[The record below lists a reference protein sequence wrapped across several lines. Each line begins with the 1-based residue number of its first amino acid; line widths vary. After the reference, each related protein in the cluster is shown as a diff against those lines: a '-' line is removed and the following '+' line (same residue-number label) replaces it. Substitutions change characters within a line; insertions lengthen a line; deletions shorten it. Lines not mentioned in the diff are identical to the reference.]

1 MRTLTKT
8 AASVL
13 LLVCGTV
20 VQAQDTPVAI
30 RGARIIPITGPEI
43 ENGVLVV
50 HRGKIT
56 AVGGPGTAIPRGAA
70 VVDARGKVMMP
81 GLVDTHSHIGGGD
94 GGDASAAMHPD
105 VRILDAID
113 PRSDTFRKARTG
125 GITTVNVMP
134 GSGHLLSGQTVYLKL
149 RDADRVVDML
159 PNRTMDGIYGGLKM
173 ANGTNS
179 LRGTGPF
186 PGTRGR
192 QTAMMR
198 SLFIRAQ
205 EYQAKESKPRDLQLE
220 AMVEVLEGKRI
231 VHFHTHTHFDILTV
245 LRLVDEFKFRAVL
258 HHVSDAALVAD
269 EIAAAGI
276 PSSIISIEAPGGK
289 LEAVNLSYEAG
300 AALERA
306 GADVAY
312 HTDDS
317 VTDSRVFL
325 RSAAFG
331 VRAGMSRA
339 KALEAVTL
347 AGARMLD
354 LADRVGSLEIG
365 KDADFILLSGD
376 PLSVY
381 SVVEQTWVEGVK
393 VFDRADPKQKPYF
406 TGGYEVFRGE
416 GHFHSCYHD

>member
-1 MRTLTKT
+1 MTNRIRTLTLG
-8 AASVL
+8 L
-13 LLVCGTV
+13 LLAAAGV
-20 VQAQDTPVAI
+20 VQAQETPVAV
-30 RGARIIPITGPEI
+30 RGARIIPISGPEI
-43 ENGVLVV
+43 ANGVLVV

-56 AVGGPGTAIPRGAA
+56 AVGDSRTAIPRGAT
-70 VVDARGKVMMP
+70 VVDGTNKVLMP

-134 GSGHLLSGQTVYLKL
+134 GSGHLMSGQTVYLKL
-149 RDADRVVDML
+149 RNADRIVDML
-159 PNRTMDGIYGGLKM
+159 PDRTMDGIYGGLKM

-192 QTAMMR
+192 QTAMQR
-198 SLFIRAQ
+198 GIFIRAQ
-205 EYQAKESKPRDLQLE
+205 EYMAKADAPRDLQME
-220 AMVEVLEGKRI
+220 TMAEVLQGKRI

-245 LRLVDEFKFRAVL
+245 LRLVEEFKFRAVL
-258 HHVSDAALVAD
+258 HHVSDAAMVAD
-269 EIAAAGI
+269 EIAAAGVQ
-276 PSSIISIEAPGGK
+276 SSIIAIDAPGGK
-289 LEAVNLSYEAG
+289 VEAMNLSYTAG

-312 HTDDS
+312 HTDDG
-317 VTDSRVFL
+317 VTDSRFFL

-347 AGARMLD
+347 AGARMMD
-354 LADRVGSLEIG
+354 MADRVGSLEVG

-376 PLSVY
+376 PFSVY
-381 SVVEQTWVEGVK
+381 TVVEQTWIEGAK
-393 VFDRADPKQKPYF
+393 VFDRSDPTQKPFF
-406 TGGYEVFRGE
+406 TGGYEIFRGE
-416 GHFHSCYHD
+416 GFFHSCYHD